1 MQIVFQKYQG
11 AGNDFIMLDNRD
23 QLFTKLS
30 TTQIAQLCHRNKG
43 IGADGLILLETSD
56 SADFKMVYYNA
67 DGHES
72 SMCGNGGRC
81 AVAFANRLKLI
92 QTKTHFE
99 AIDGLHKAEILSDGS
114 VQLGM
119 NTVSEITSHQDAL
132 ILNTG
137 SPHYVTLKDSLSE
150 IDMQK
155 EGAKIRYSEAFKEEG
170 INVNFIALTSSGELH
185 IRTYER
191 GVENETLACGTGA
204 VAAAIAVDY
213 WGLPCH
219 KNPVTLKAQGGTL
232 QVDFNKNEN
241 RYEAV
246 FLSGPAQFVFSGKI
260 IC

>member
-1 MQIVFQKYQG
+1 MQIVFQKFQG
-11 AGNDFIMLDNRD
+11 AGNDFVLLDNRD
-23 QLFTKLS
+23 HVFKKLS

-56 SADFKMVYYNA
+56 TADFKMVYYNA

-81 AVAFANRLKLI
+81 AVAFANRLKI
-92 QTKTHFE
+92 IDTKTNFE
-99 AIDGLHKAEILSDGS
+99 AIDGLHEAEILSDGI

-119 NTVSEITSHQDAL
+119 KAVSKITTHQDAL
-132 ILNTG
+132 VLDTG
-137 SPHYVTLKDSLSE
+137 SPHYVTLIDSLTE

-155 EGAKIRYSEAFKEEG
+155 EGAKIRYSEPFKEEG

-191 GVENETLACGTGA
+191 GVENETQACGTGA
-204 VAAAIAVDY
+204 VAAAIAADH

-219 KNPVTLKAQGGTL
+219 KNPITLHALGGVL
-232 QVDFNKNEN
+232 QVNFNKTEKH
-241 RYEAV
+241 YEAV
-246 FLSGPAQFVFSGKI
+246 FLSGPAQFVFSGEM